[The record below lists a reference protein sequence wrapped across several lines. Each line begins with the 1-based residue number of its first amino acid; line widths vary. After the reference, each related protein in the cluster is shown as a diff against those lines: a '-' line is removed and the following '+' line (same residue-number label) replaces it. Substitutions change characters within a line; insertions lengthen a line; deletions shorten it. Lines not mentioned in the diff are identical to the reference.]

1 MKAVIEP
8 GSKMECLFDG
18 LLDKTVQE
26 DDDVKLLFKG
36 EEDIN
41 VTSLKNKLKE
51 RLLDAIFLLDFKDAN
66 YSTRQKAFFECY
78 KKWSA
83 AITLLI
89 RNAKIIGIDQLERLL
104 RHTKHF
110 EFTELT
116 LDILR
121 TLRLQ
126 YSTVD
131 GDMDK
136 YEAIKKQYAEYEQI
150 WQMESK
156 AELYYSELM
165 AQYTNSKSTKT
176 EVMDQAQRYY
186 DELKDFMEVCPS
198 FKLHLFG
205 RMVHL
210 LIYNSVNDYVN
221 TARLCE
227 DAISFFDQKAYDS
240 GLPLQV
246 FY

>member
-1 MKAVIEP
+1 
-8 GSKMECLFDG
+8 
-18 LLDKTVQE
+18 
-26 DDDVKLLFKG
+26 
-36 EEDIN
+36 
-41 VTSLKNKLKE
+41 
-51 RLLDAIFLLDFKDAN
+51 
-66 YSTRQKAFFECY
+66 
-78 KKWSA
+78 
-83 AITLLI
+83 
-89 RNAKIIGIDQLERLL
+89 
-104 RHTKHF
+104 
-110 EFTELT
+110 
-116 LDILR
+116 
-121 TLRLQ
+121 
-126 YSTVD
+126 
-131 GDMDK
+131 
-136 YEAIKKQYAEYEQI
+136 
-150 WQMESK
+150 MESK

-246 FY
+246 FYYNLIVCYLQLGRVRQGTAGNQSL